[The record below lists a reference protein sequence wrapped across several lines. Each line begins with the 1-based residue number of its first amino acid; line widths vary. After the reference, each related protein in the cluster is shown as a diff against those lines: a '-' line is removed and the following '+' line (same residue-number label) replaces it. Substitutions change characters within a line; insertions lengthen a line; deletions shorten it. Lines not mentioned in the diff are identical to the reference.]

1 MVSTSMSSTSP
12 DQKSL
17 TMPRI
22 GPRTAL
28 KALISIG
35 LTVAVFYLVFSRAD
49 VPSFSSFLTRFQ
61 AHIVAS
67 VIALAVVAT
76 ALSVWRLKLIAR
88 DLGYRLTI
96 RDAIA
101 ALSLG
106 MLAGTVFFQV
116 FGQLLAR
123 GALLSRRGM
132 PVAATV
138 TLTIYER
145 AAAAGVSLFLAIAGG
160 WYVFGRVTLDLEH
173 GGLYFLK
180 IVAGLTLAIVAGA
193 WLAWGP
199 KVLATMP
206 RKFDSEFLVPIGR
219 NILISTAIQL
229 TTMAAYISAAHAVAP
244 AVPLIDLAAAS
255 AVVML
260 AASLPISLAGW
271 GMRELSAILALGVV
285 GVPSDAALMVAIMIG
300 VTSLLVI
307 GAFAVSSLWSPPNA
321 VQISSDK
328 AGPAV
333 DYGMVLAWVVP
344 LLAATAV
351 FFQLYIPVGKGE
363 LNVNLADPLAIVGG
377 ALLVVSAVTNAH
389 QWPTWRLSW
398 FNTHILLITAVLTFA
413 LLHGAAT
420 FGWTP
425 WALTNRFA
433 GWFILLGYGATGA
446 LIANRGDHDGSTI
459 LLRTFS
465 AVACSIIALELFLVI
480 LSMFGIELPHEVLF
494 LRVAGFAQNP
504 NAFAFQILLALCTT
518 FAADFR
524 PRIATLTIAVCLIGI
539 WFTASRAVIVTVP
552 FVIAIALYLRL
563 VTPRRLV
570 TSAIVAACF
579 VLLMAMMPMVVS
591 MSTGLF
597 ANLKLLVVWT
607 ASEGY
612 HLSLLIAR
620 EITGIPE
627 TVPPAPPWPD
637 IQWPQVASP
646 APRFNVGSGTETSDS
661 ERMTSLNG
669 ALQMIA
675 DYPIFGGGL
684 GRFVYEHLRDSGSM
698 LVIHSTPL
706 WILAETGIVGF
717 VMVLAL
723 FGRIFI
729 VEFKRAARGNHVAGF
744 LILLL
749 LSIGIVSLV
758 HELFYQRNF
767 WLLFGVAMA
776 AIPMRQGDS
785 APTRSK

>member
-1 MVSTSMSSTSP
+1 MSSTSP

-17 TMPRI
+17 TMPRM
-22 GPRTAL
+22 GARTAL

-49 VPSFSSFLTRFQ
+49 VPSFSSFLTGFH
-61 AHIVAS
+61 AHIVLA
-67 VIALAVVAT
+67 VVALAAVAT
-76 ALSVWRLKLIAR
+76 ALSVWRLRLIAQ
-88 DLGYRLTI
+88 DLGYRLTV

-180 IVAGLTLAIVAGA
+180 IVVGLTFAIAAGA

-206 RKFDSEFLVPIGR
+206 RKFDSDFLMPIGR

-229 TTMAAYISAAHAVAP
+229 TTMAAYVSAAHAVAP

-271 GMRELSAILALGVV
+271 GVRELSAILALGVV
-285 GVPSDAALMVAIMIG
+285 GVPNDAALMVAILIG

-307 GAFAVSSLWSPPNA
+307 GAFAVSSLWSPPNT
-321 VQISSDK
+321 VQISGDK

-344 LLAATAV
+344 LLAATSV

-377 ALLVVSAVTNAH
+377 ALFVVSAVAYAR
-389 QWPTWRLSW
+389 QWPAWRLSW
-398 FNTHILLITAVLTFA
+398 FNTHILAITAVLAVA
-413 LLHGAAT
+413 LLHGAAA
-420 FGWTP
+420 FGWTT
-425 WALTNRFA
+425 WALTNRFV

-446 LIANRGDHDGSTI
+446 LIANRGDHDGVTI

-465 AVACSIIALELFLVI
+465 AVACSIITLELFLVI
-480 LSMFGIELPHEVLF
+480 LSTFGIELPHEVLF

-504 NAFAFQILLALCTT
+504 NAFAFQILLALCAT

-524 PRIATLTIAVCLIGI
+524 PRIATLTLAVCLVGI
-539 WFTASRAVIVTVP
+539 WFAASRAVIIALP
-552 FVIAIALYLRL
+552 FVIGTAVYLRL
-563 VTPRRLV
+563 LTPRRLV
-570 TSAIVAACF
+570 TSAILAVCF
-579 VLLMAMMPMVVS
+579 VTVMAMMPAIASVS
-591 MSTGLF
+591 FGLF
-597 ANLKLLVVWT
+597 SALKLLAVWL
-607 ASEGY
+607 ASEAY
-612 HLSLLIAR
+612 HLSLLASHSI
-620 EITGIPE
+620 IGIPD
-627 TVPPAPPWPD
+627 TIPPAPPWPD
-637 IQWPQVASP
+637 FQWPQVASP
-646 APRFNVGSGTETSDS
+646 APRYNVGSGTETSDT
-661 ERMTSLNG
+661 ERVTSWKG
-669 ALQMIA
+669 ALRIIA

-684 GRFVYEHLRDSGSM
+684 GRFVSEHLRDTGSM

-706 WILAETGIVGF
+706 WILAELGIVGF
-717 VMVLAL
+717 AIVIGL
-723 FGRIFI
+723 FGRVFFA
-729 VEFKRAARGNHVAGF
+729 EFKRGRNGNHVAAF
-744 LILLL
+744 LVLLL
-749 LSIGIVSLV
+749 MSIGIVSLV
-758 HELFYQRNF
+758 HELFYQRTF

-776 AIPMRQGDS
+776 AIPMLRQGDS
-785 APTRSK
+785 APTASK